1 MKKFNKTN
9 KKMLVIG
16 STAFVALM
24 LLVSV
29 ALFMMDNGTVQVE
42 SQQIKATPNYSLES
56 NDEDLLNPQMTGEE
70 VGFVDTTIISAS
82 ELDETQEV
90 PEPATMSLLALGGIG
105 LLRRRNRR
113 NRK

>member
-9 KKMLVIG
+9 KKMLVIS

-42 SQQIKATPNYSLES
+42 SQQIKATPNYSLDCKTDVTDNKTEMA
-56 NDEDLLNPQMTGEE
+56 NTMLIILE
-70 VGFVDTTIISAS
+70 VLMFV
-82 ELDETQEV
+82 
-90 PEPATMSLLALGGIG
+90 SLSLMLFF
-105 LLRRRNRR
+105 LPTKLFT
-113 NRK
+113 